1 MIRPARLLQPLAL
14 ALILILA
21 LGACHTDP
29 FSVKPEVPG
38 VEIPKK
44 PAEPAEAPAAED
56 HATAPDAQP

>member
-14 ALILILA
+14 ALILA

-56 HATAPDAQP
+56 DATAPDAQP

>member
-1 MIRPARLLQPLAL
+1 MIRSARLLLPLA
-14 ALILILA
+14 LA

-44 PAEPAEAPAAED
+44 PAEPAEPAPAED
-56 HATAPDAQP
+56 DAPAPDAQP